1 MSERSEFRCINEG
14 QVRTVRTVRGVRTVI
29 LVAAFIIVSSVSA
42 LAQTSDQLSNVKGL
56 VDQARASFEQLDY
69 ENTVKALDS
78 AIGAIEARPTP
89 EVRRLMPAA
98 YDMRARALFGLG
110 KENEARAD
118 FVSLLKADPW
128 YVLSGQLSPRI
139 IAMFDELLKTTVT
152 ELQLTITPADAEV
165 LLDGNRVPSSGTMPL
180 AVGDHTLSVS
190 RIGYRATTHPFT
202 AVAGAATVVDS
213 LALERVATV
222 FRFVTAPS
230 GVEVLIDGISHGT
243 TKPGP
248 PPAEYAERAAR
259 AGVPASELSAV
270 LTVTELP
277 VGAHRISFRKDCYVS
292 TRAAAE
298 RRAARRLRAR
308 SGQARS
314 GGGRDVGDV
323 EPAGHAGARRRL
335 AARRGADDHSRCVR
349 RPAPR
354 RVEVGSGR
362 YFQRIDARTGQKIT
376 VEGTLR
382 PAFALVSASGPAA
395 LNTDLRMTI
404 EKQFQSS
411 QSVTMFAPA
420 AEAAA
425 KALAADK
432 LPQDWLAFDANK
444 RPLGTAAEV
453 NTVMR
458 GDLSA
463 RLSRQFDAQGI
474 ASVTVPSATNRN
486 RLVVSLLASGSADPD
501 VIEIDLDSP
510 DASARAVGRL
520 DRGLSFFKPTL
531 GVTVVDVADLEGP
544 VVVAV
549 DPNGPAAKAGVQPGD
564 VVLRANSQPVPDAAA
579 LTTLLAGRKA
589 DEDMT
594 LDLKDKAGAAKKSDV
609 KVFMTPRLI
618 GLNDQSLLIN
628 KILVD
633 LRGRLRATRRSRDRL
648 GDAVEPGRGARA
660 RRRLVGGPARAAAR
674 EVERWPRRVCRH
686 RAVPA
691 RTGRG
696 ANGQQRRSRG
706 GLAGGR
712 GQHGVDHR
720 RRTSREG
727 PGRGPAAG
735 PATPPG
741 PALTD
746 ATPALRFRHEPDDF
760 A

>member
-1 MSERSEFRCINEG
+1 LI
-14 QVRTVRTVRGVRTVI
+14 VI
-29 LVAAFIIVSSVSA
+29 PITGA
-42 LAQTSDQLSNVKGL
+42 LAQTDELSNVKGL
-56 VDQARASFEQLDY
+56 VDQARVSFEQLDY

-110 KENEARAD
+110 KEAEARAD
-118 FVSLLKADPW
+118 FVSLLRADPA
-128 YVLSGQLSPRI
+128 YVLAGQLSPRI
-139 IAMFDELLKTTVT
+139 IAMFDEVLKSSVT
-152 ELQLTITPADAEV
+152 ELRLLITPADAEV
-165 LLDGNRVPSSGTMPL
+165 MLDGNRVPASGTVPL

-202 AVAGAATVVDS
+202 AVAGAASVVDT

-222 FRFVTAPS
+222 FRFVTVPA
-230 GVEVLIDGISHGT
+230 GVEVVIDGISHGT
-243 TKPGP
+243 TRPGP

-259 AGVPASELSAV
+259 AGVSAAELSAV

-277 VGAHRISFRKDCYVS
+277 VGAHRIAFRKDCYVH
-292 TRAAAE
+292 TERQQNVDQLADYVLDPVKLDPAVAAVSVTSNQPGTLVLVDGMQRGVAPITIPDVCE
-298 RRAARRLRAR
+298 
-308 SGQARS
+308 GQHL
-314 GGGRDVGDV
+314 V
-323 EPAGHAGARRRL
+323 ELKSA
-335 AARRGADDHSRCVR
+335 
-349 RPAPR
+349 
-354 RVEVGSGR
+354 SGR
-362 YFQRIDARTGQKIT
+362 YIQRIDARTGQKIN

-395 LNTDLRMTI
+395 LNTDLRLTV

-411 QSVTMFAPA
+411 QSVTLFAPSS
-420 AEAAA
+420 EATA

-444 RPLGTAAEV
+444 RPLGSAAEV

-463 RLSRQFDAQGI
+463 RLARQFEAQGI
-474 ASVTVPSATNRN
+474 ASVTVPSSANRN

-501 VIEIDLDSP
+501 VIEIDLDST

-520 DRGLSFFKPTL
+520 DRGLSFFKPSL

-564 VVLRANSQPVPDAAA
+564 VVLRANSQAVPDAAA

-594 LDLKDKAGAAKKSDV
+594 LDLKDKAGVAKKADV

-618 GLNDQSLLIN
+618 GLVDQSLLIN

-633 LRGRLRATRRSRDRL
+633 LKARLLSPGEPINDSVMRL
-648 GDAVEPGRGARA
+648 NLAVALARVGLWSEARLELQRVKLNEGPGVSNGTVQYLLGLAAERMGNAA
-660 RRRLVGGPARAAAR
+660 EAEAAWRAAAATTALITEDGLPVKELAEAR
-674 EVERWPRRVCRH
+674 LQGRR
-686 RAVPA
+686 P
-691 RTGRG
+691 G
-696 ANGQQRRSRG
+696 AQ
-706 GLAGGR
+706 
-712 GQHGVDHR
+712 
-720 RRTSREG
+720 
-727 PGRGPAAG
+727 
-735 PATPPG
+735 
-741 PALTD
+741 
-746 ATPALRFRHEPDDF
+746 
-760 A
+760 